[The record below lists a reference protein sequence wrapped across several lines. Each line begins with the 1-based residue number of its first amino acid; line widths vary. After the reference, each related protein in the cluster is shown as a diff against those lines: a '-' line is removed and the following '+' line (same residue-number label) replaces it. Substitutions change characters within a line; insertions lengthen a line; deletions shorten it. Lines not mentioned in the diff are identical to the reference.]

1 MNETQRNALIDA
13 IEAAFAQAGITDLYA
28 GAQSLRRWV
37 DEQYPIL
44 QAAESR
50 DSLATYLTSA
60 DDTDTGRVDQ
70 FITLALAF
78 PALAQSFVADTVK
91 KTSETIPNGTPGRP
105 NALTTEQ
112 KQDIV
117 ATVARLHHAGVRVGD
132 AQTRAAQHFGVA
144 RRTVQ
149 RVWSARRT
157 IGQTR
162 PASLADVFHRLTSV

>member
-1 MNETQRNALIDA
+1 MDQTQNNALIDA

-28 GAQSLRRWV
+28 GAHSLKRWV

-50 DSLATYLTSA
+50 DTLAAYFASA
-60 DDTDTGRVDQ
+60 DDTKTGRIDQ
-70 FITLALAF
+70 FIALALAF
-78 PALAQSFVADTVK
+78 PALAQSFVADAVK
-91 KTSETIPNGTPGRP
+91 KTSETIPSGPSGRP
-105 NALTTEQ
+105 NVLTIEQ
-112 KQDIV
+112 KQEIV

-149 RVWSARRT
+149 RVWSARAT
-157 IGQTR
+157 LGQAQ
-162 PASLADVFHRLTSV
+162 PASLADLFHRLTSV